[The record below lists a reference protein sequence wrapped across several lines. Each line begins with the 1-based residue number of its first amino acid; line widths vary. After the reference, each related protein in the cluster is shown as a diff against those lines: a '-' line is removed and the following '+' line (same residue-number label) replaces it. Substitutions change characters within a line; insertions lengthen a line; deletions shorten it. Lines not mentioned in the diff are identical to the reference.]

1 MRLLTYYLKTHIGS
15 VYTLNQ
21 LVQCFG
27 AARQQRDDGSSGGGG
42 GGGGGS
48 AAHGK
53 TVVYG
58 GAFPTQRGAAR
69 RGDGG
74 TSDHFNARLTCA

>member
-27 AARQQRDDGSSGGGG
+27 AARQQRDDGGGG
-42 GGGGGS
+42 
-48 AAHGK
+48 HGK

-58 GAFPTQRGAAR
+58 GAFPAQRGEARRGAAV
-69 RGDGG
+69 
-74 TSDHFNARLTCA
+74 AVQVIILTLA

>member
-27 AARQQRDDGSSGGGG
+27 AARQQRDGGGG
-42 GGGGGS
+42 GVGDGS
-48 AAHGK
+48 GAHGK

-58 GAFPTQRGAAR
+58 GAFPVQRGAAM
-69 RGDGG
+69 
-74 TSDHFNARLTCA
+74 AVQVIILTLA

>member
-1 MRLLTYYLKTHIGS
+1 MRLLRYQLKTHIGS

-27 AARQQRDDGSSGGGG
+27 AARQQRDGGGVGDGSG
-42 GGGGGS
+42 
-48 AAHGK
+48 AHGK

-58 GAFPTQRGAAR
+58 GAFPVQRGAAM
-69 RGDGG
+69 
-74 TSDHFNARLTCA
+74 AVQVIILTLA

>member
-27 AARQQRDDGSSGGGG
+27 AARQQRDDGGG

-48 AAHGK
+48 GADGK

-58 GAFPTQRGAAR
+58 GAFPAQRGEAR
-69 RGDGG
+69 RW
-74 TSDHFNARLTCA
+74 RYK

>member
-1 MRLLTYYLKTHIGS
+1 MRLHTYYLKTHIGS

-27 AARQQRDDGSSGGGG
+27 AARQQRDDG
-42 GGGGGS
+42 GGGGS
-48 AAHGK
+48 GAHGK

-58 GAFPTQRGAAR
+58 GAFPAQRGEARRGAAV
-69 RGDGG
+69 
-74 TSDHFNARLTCA
+74 AVQVIILTLA